1 MDSTLETI
9 FLAFAI
15 VGGTFFVL
23 RTAML
28 FLGFG
33 GDDASDLGDV
43 PDGGAADASTVD
55 ISHSAGGDFRLFSL
69 HGLTSFFFLFGLTGW
84 LLLHGDV
91 LGPLGATI
99 AGFGVGLVA
108 MVATA
113 KIFQMTS
120 RLQTDG
126 TVRLSDAV
134 GSVGTVYL
142 AIRPGAAGQ
151 VTVTARGQSKVFD
164 ARAKDPAA
172 ELPTGTPIV
181 VVAAEDVLVVDRR

>member
-1 MDSTLETI
+1 MDSTLERI

-15 VGGTFFVL
+15 VGGLFFVL

-33 GDDASDLGDV
+33 GDDGGGDLGGDAA
-43 PDGGAADASTVD
+43 GADAG
-55 ISHSAGGDFRLFSL
+55 SADADGSPGGDFRLFSL
-69 HGLTSFFFLFGLTGW
+69 HGLTSFFFLFGLTGY
-84 LLLHGDV
+84 LLLHGEV
-91 LGPLGATI
+91 LSPLGATL

-108 MVATA
+108 MVASA
-113 KIFQMTS
+113 KIFQLTA

-134 GSVGTVYL
+134 GAVGSVYL

-164 ARAKDPAA
+164 ARAKDPAM